1 MPNANLLVTIWGD
14 KFQDDQGNEVDYMG
28 TWTYEAC
35 LPIRTVWYSKADNF
49 DDHNDFYD
57 ITPGIS
63 DPSAF
68 IPRKECKA

>member
-35 LPIRTVWYSKADNF
+35 LPINYIFYSKLYVDR
-49 DDHNDFYD
+49 NDFYD
-57 ITPGIS
+57 ITTGIS
-63 DPSAF
+63 DPNAF
-68 IPRKECKA
+68 IPHKECLRL